1 MEKQYFNFLRSTAPS
16 SKINAWLVRIDLDPQ
31 KTFMITPAHVAV
43 YLKDEVWTISSF
55 LDDLNHLDWRIPKS
69 YIDDPGPENDLAW
82 CHVSSEYC
90 REKHFDSF
98 LDISTNDSDLDP
110 ERETVDLFFREPVDG
125 LGAWAGD
132 STIGVIEAVVYKVP
146 FSQQSGVSQNG
157 RLVEAVDVGFRG
169 MSGAVALK
177 RDGVETQRH
186 CRRCL

>member
-16 SKINAWLVRIDLDPQ
+16 SKINAGLVRIDLDPQ

-43 YLKDEVWTISSF
+43 YSKDEVWTVSSF

-98 LDISTNDSDLDP
+98 LDISTNDSLDP
-110 ERETVDLFFREPVDG
+110 ETVDIFFRQPFDID
-125 LGAWAGD
+125 GAWTAD
-132 STIGVIEAVVYKVP
+132 STIGVTEAVVYKVP
-146 FSQQSGVSQNG
+146 FSKQSGVSQNG
-157 RLVEAVDVGFRG
+157 RLVEALDVGFRG

-177 RDGVETQRH
+177 RDTTNQ
-186 CRRCL
+186 